1 MALPPSCA
9 AALPASTSTTAATVL
24 ATFMH
29 NSKTLGA
36 APGARNHPPICVE
49 RQCRQGRNCMKACAG
64 IKITPFRIGAFM
76 TEYLRAAIAGLACL
90 ASLAAGTLPS
100 AAADY
105 PNRPVHWLI
114 GFAAGGPVDIV
125 ARIMSQW
132 LSDRLGQQ
140 FIVEN
145 RAGSGG
151 NLAAAAAVNSPPD
164 GYTLLFVAPNNA
176 ISASLYKKLPYDFIR
191 DTVPVASIMQ
201 LTNMLVVSNDM
212 PVKTVQEFI
221 DYCKANPGK
230 VAYASSGNGTSVHM
244 SAELFKAM
252 TKIDMIHVPYRGS
265 ALAFPDIISNKVQLI
280 FDNLPSALE
289 QARGG
294 SVRALGV
301 TSPQRWPGVP
311 DVPAIAE
318 TVPGFESV
326 GFYGI
331 SAPKGTPP
339 EIVDLLNKAVGEA
352 LQDPKLVARLA
363 EIGGIPKPM
372 SPAEFGRLI
381 AEETQKWR
389 KVVAFAGVSVD

>member
-1 MALPPSCA
+1 MTGETMIAFL
-9 AALPASTSTTAATVL
+9 
-24 ATFMH
+24 
-29 NSKTLGA
+29 
-36 APGARNHPPICVE
+36 
-49 RQCRQGRNCMKACAG
+49 
-64 IKITPFRIGAFM
+64 RIAMFN
-76 TEYLRAAIAGLACL
+76 LVCL
-90 ASLAAGTLPS
+90 LSFAAGSAPS
-100 AAADY
+100 SAADY
-105 PNRPVHWLI
+105 PNRPVRWLI

-132 LSDRLGQQ
+132 LSERFGQQ
-140 FIVEN
+140 FVVEN

-151 NLAAAAAVNSPPD
+151 NLAAAAAVNSEPD

-201 LTNMLVVSNDM
+201 LTNMLVVSNAM

-221 DYCKANPGK
+221 DYCKANPGT
-230 VAYASSGNGTSVHM
+230 VSYASSGNGTSVHM

-252 TKIDMIHVPYRGS
+252 TKIDMVHVPYRGS

-301 TSPQRWPGVP
+301 TSPQRWPSVP
-311 DVPAIAE
+311 DIPAIAE

-339 EIVDLLNKAVGEA
+339 EIVDVLNKAVGEA
-352 LQDPKLVARLA
+352 LKDPKLVARLA
-363 EIGGIPKPM
+363 DVGGIAKPM
-372 SPAEFGRLI
+372 TPAEFGKLV
-381 AEETQKWR
+381 ADETEKWR
-389 KVVAFAGVSVD
+389 KVVEFAGVSVD

>member
-1 MALPPSCA
+1 MFAFIRTALFGLVCLTGIVIGIAPS
-9 AALPASTSTTAATVL
+9 S
-24 ATFMH
+24 
-29 NSKTLGA
+29 
-36 APGARNHPPICVE
+36 
-49 RQCRQGRNCMKACAG
+49 
-64 IKITPFRIGAFM
+64 
-76 TEYLRAAIAGLACL
+76 
-90 ASLAAGTLPS
+90 
-100 AAADY
+100 AADY
-105 PNRPVHWLI
+105 PNRPVRWLI

-125 ARIMSQW
+125 ARILSQW
-132 LSDRLGQQ
+132 LSDHLGQQ

-145 RAGSGG
+145 RTGSGG
-151 NLAAAAAVNSPPD
+151 NIAAAAAISSPPD

-176 ISASLYKKLPYDFIR
+176 ISTSLYKKLPYDFIR

-201 LTNMLVVSNDM
+201 LTNMLVVSNAM
-212 PVKTVQEFI
+212 PVKTVQELI

-230 VAYASSGNGTSVHM
+230 VSYASSGNGTSVHM

-252 TKIDMIHVPYRGS
+252 TRIDMVHVPYRGS

-301 TSPQRWPGVP
+301 TSPQRWPSVP
-311 DVPAIAE
+311 DIPAIAE

-339 EIVDLLNKAVGEA
+339 EIVDVLNKAVGEA
-352 LQDPKLVARLA
+352 LKDPKLVARLA
-363 EIGGIPKPM
+363 DVGGIPKPM
-372 SPAEFGRLI
+372 TPAEFGKLV
-381 AEETQKWR
+381 ADETEKWR
-389 KVVAFAGVSVD
+389 KVVEFAGVSVD